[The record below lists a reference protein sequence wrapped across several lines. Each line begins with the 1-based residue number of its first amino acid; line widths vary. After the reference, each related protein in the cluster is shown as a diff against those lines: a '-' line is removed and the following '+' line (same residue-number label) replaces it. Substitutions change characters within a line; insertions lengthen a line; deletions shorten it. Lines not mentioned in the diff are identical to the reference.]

1 MQKSDQTKDNH
12 MILINATLNIYAC
25 ICRRENYA
33 KVSDFELIF
42 ANGYENA
49 SIPIYRK
56 RVKVP
61 QYVSCII

>member
-1 MQKSDQTKDNH
+1 MQKSDQNKDNR
-12 MILINATLNIYAC
+12 MILINAMLNIYAY

-49 SIPIYRK
+49 SIPIYR
-56 RVKVP
+56 
-61 QYVSCII
+61 